1 MNHERRVGI
10 LVAVASAI
18 LLAAVFLI
26 GKVRLGV
33 SGYYLSVQYR
43 FVNNL
48 RKDAPVKYAGGPV
61 IGRVKS
67 LSVDGDMVN
76 VKLWIDRRVRIRE
89 DCEFWIF
96 TTGMLG
102 EQYVEVNASPSGDAP
117 FLKEGVSIRGIDP
130 VSIDATHIRFGK
142 IIDALAPIF
151 AKEEVAD
158 SVHAVVADL
167 RGASRKIAALVDA
180 HVGKMDEALT
190 NLERLSA
197 GLSRMSGDFEA
208 LGKNLRI
215 LSDPKNSD
223 GLSSALTK
231 TNRVLSDLETTAD
244 SVDKLIKKVE
254 SGKGTLGAL
263 IQDEKMAEDLKELIK
278 RLKDKPITAKV
289 RLF

>member
-1 MNHERRVGI
+1 M
-10 LVAVASAI
+10 VAVASVI
-18 LLAAVFLI
+18 LLTGVFLI

-33 SGYYLSVQYR
+33 SGYYLSVQYK

-48 RKDAPVKYAGGPV
+48 RRDAPVKYAGGPV

-67 LSVDGDMVN
+67 LNVKGDMVD

-89 DCEFWIF
+89 DSEFWIF

-102 EQYVEVNASPSGDAP
+102 EQYVEVNASPSGQAA
-117 FLKEGVSIRGIDP
+117 FLKEGATVRGIDP
-130 VSIDATHIRFGK
+130 VSFDATLIRFGK

-158 SVHAVVADL
+158 SVHAAVADL
-167 RGASRKIAALVDA
+167 RGASKKIAALVEA
-180 HVGKMDEALT
+180 HAGKMDEALT
-190 NLERLSA
+190 DLEKLAA
-197 GLSRMSGDFEA
+197 GLRRMSGDFAA
-208 LGKNLRI
+208 LGKNLRV
-215 LSDPKNSD
+215 LSDPKNAE
-223 GLSSALTK
+223 GLTSALAK
-231 TNRVLSDLETTAD
+231 TNRVLADLESTAGN
-244 SVDKLIKKVE
+244 VDELIKKVE

-263 IQDEKMAEDLKELIK
+263 IQDEKMAEDLKALIK